1 MQKPTCLALVG
12 QAIPEGCLHLRQ
24 MGTWPKVTFS
34 AAWVNVKWHVTV
46 VSSLYLRHE
55 GLAPSTPP
63 RSVHV
68 VEVALPLLPA
78 GVYQSSPCSG
88 PWLFARVEW
97 QSGLPSPGHTL
108 PHLTK
113 VLASGCAVER

>member
-1 MQKPTCLALVG
+1 
-12 QAIPEGCLHLRQ
+12 
-24 MGTWPKVTFS
+24 MGTWPEATFY
-34 AAWVNVKWHVTV
+34 AAWVNVKRHVTV

-63 RSVHV
+63 WGINV

-78 GVYQSSPCSG
+78 GVYQSSHLSPCSG
-88 PWLFARVEW
+88 PWPFARVEW